1 MVALSTVVI
10 WTLLLIGMA
19 ILAMLTSRSVE
30 RDLAVQVERQSS
42 LLATLSDLGEGL
54 LITESGRFV
63 AGNDAYVSLTG
74 YTREQLAALPTL
86 IKLAPPQ
93 DQDRLTEN
101 LRRRLAGGEGPARST
116 SAIINKSGVR
126 VQVEVAI
133 HRVNARRNQ

>member
-63 AGNDAYVSLTG
+63 AGNDAYVHLTG
-74 YTREQLAALPTL
+74 YTREELAAFPTL
-86 IKLAPPQ
+86 IELAAPE
-93 DQDRLTEN
+93 DRERLTAS
-101 LRRRLAGGEGPARST
+101 LSRRLSGGDVPARYT
-116 SAIINKSGVR
+116 AAIATKPGAR
-126 VQVEVAI
+126 VEIEVP
-133 HRVNARRNQ
+133 